1 VRQTKDTNAGPI
13 IYWLS
18 IVSGVGAVVFLEYH
32 LVVVLT
38 SRLERRTQVEEAK
51 QHDLLPESEEESRVR
66 YRAAWRK
73 YRMLRIAFP
82 LVFLGWLPFGYIV
95 GAVFRFLNWNE
106 FIAGIIILAWIPLI
120 LIVGWPWPFW
130 KCPQCGSAFK
140 GIYDPF
146 FPKHCRH
153 CGLPKWGESPSA

>member
-1 VRQTKDTNAGPI
+1 
-13 IYWLS
+13 
-18 IVSGVGAVVFLEYH
+18 
-32 LVVVLT
+32 
-38 SRLERRTQVEEAK
+38 
-51 QHDLLPESEEESRVR
+51 
-66 YRAAWRK
+66 
-73 YRMLRIAFP
+73 MLRIAFP

-153 CGLPKWGESPSA
+153 CGLPKWGESRKKKCVIWAGGALNNSFSDQVTDEGNRDD